1 MIWRLP
7 PTLALLAL
15 LSGGPAL
22 GAVADPRVRTLQYDP
37 DQVYRIVGVVR
48 SATQIVF
55 SSTETIEHVALGDSA
70 TWEAAPQDQVLF
82 LKPLVTGRP
91 TNLIVTTRLGSL
103 QRHYA
108 FELVTRSGSIGRST
122 AETYFQVRF
131 SYPADQRAELDR
143 ALAAET
149 AALEQQV
156 LQLKLDRAVLEGP
169 RNLSYEVQGAQALA
183 PSEVSDNG
191 RFTVLRFP
199 ANQPLPALY
208 IVTTDG
214 TETLAPF
221 DVRGEFVVVHAVT
234 PQLRLRRGRQTLC
247 IFNTAYDPHGVNSGL
262 GTAASDVERV
272 IQPERRH

>member
-15 LSGGPAL
+15 LSGGPAF

-169 RNLSYEVQGAQALA
+169 RNLSYEVQGVLTTWMPGDETIELAQLA
-183 PSEVSDNG
+183 S
-191 RFTVLRFP
+191 
-199 ANQPLPALY
+199 
-208 IVTTDG
+208 TTD
-214 TETLAPF
+214 
-221 DVRGEFVVVHAVT
+221 FVFIAHNAAFEKAIWRNIMMPVFGFPNIPDPRK
-234 PQLRLRRGRQTLC
+234 PQKSA
-247 IFNTAYDPHGVNSGL
+247 IFRHLDPPSC
-262 GTAASDVERV
+262 AR
-272 IQPERRH
+272 